1 MLDRLRHA
9 TDVAKFKA
17 DQLLR
22 VNRVQAEISNARRE
36 VQVVR
41 DQIASAALELH
52 RGGSLQHAE
61 IEQLCVAIDRLNALI
76 SEREALVVA
85 IQAEQPPTTTATV
98 TYAAT
103 ASAIQPAVQSAAQ
116 PPIRPTH
123 ACPHCGF
130 GAPLHAA
137 FCPSCGKALPAVT
150 EPSTPD
156 SIDQDTTA
164 QATQPEVDQYDAP
177 NNPADQSDTG
187 G

>member
-22 VNRVQAEISNARRE
+22 VNRVQAEISNIRRE
-36 VQVVR
+36 VQVIR

-52 RGGSLQHAE
+52 RSGSLQHVE
-61 IEQLCVAIDRLNALI
+61 IEQLCGAIDRLNAQI
-76 SEREALVVA
+76 IERESLVAA
-85 IQAEQPPTTTATV
+85 IQAEQPPLAAATV

-103 ASAIQPAVQSAAQ
+103 APAVQPSVQATS
-116 PPIRPTH
+116 RPTRI
-123 ACPHCGF
+123 CPHCGF

-137 FCPSCGKALPAVT
+137 FCPNCGKSLPAVS
-150 EPSTPD
+150 EPSAPD
-156 SIDQDTTA
+156 VLDQDATA
-164 QATQPEVDQYDAP
+164 QATQPEVDQSDASDNRP
-177 NNPADQSDTG
+177 DQSDTG